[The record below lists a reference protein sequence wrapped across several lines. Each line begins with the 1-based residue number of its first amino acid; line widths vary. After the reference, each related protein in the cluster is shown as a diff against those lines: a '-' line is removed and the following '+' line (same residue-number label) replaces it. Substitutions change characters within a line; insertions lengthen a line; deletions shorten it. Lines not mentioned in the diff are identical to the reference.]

1 MKKPLIQKTSEV
13 TIRVFSSETP
23 KVEMTADF
31 DNALIL
37 VDESL
42 SVFQIAELVEA
53 LGDFLKGEGIEPL
66 QWTIKRT
73 RGARLGLSKTVKMSP
88 LTIK

>member
-13 TIRVFSSETP
+13 TVRVFSSETT

-37 VDESL
+37 IDESL

-53 LGDFLKGEGIEPL
+53 LGIFLQEEGIEPL

-73 RGARLGLSKTVKMSP
+73 GGAAR
-88 LTIK
+88 